1 MFFAVTDTTSVAL
14 EWAMAELIN
23 NPEIFKKLRDEISA
37 VVGPNRL
44 VKESDVPNLPY
55 LRAIIK
61 ETLRL
66 HPPAPH
72 PWSWENVQKIAGST
86 VVLSRPRQELLLMST
101 LSWRIRIHGLIR
113 MNSCLKDSW
122 SSEEKIG
129 EHQMEFKAQNFRY
142 LPFGNG
148 RRGCPGASFAMLVT
162 HATLGALVQCCGW
175 KIKDGEK
182 IDLRPGPG
190 FSAEMARS
198 LVCNPIKHMK
208 WF

>member
-1 MFFAVTDTTSVAL
+1 
-14 EWAMAELIN
+14 
-23 NPEIFKKLRDEISA
+23 
-37 VVGPNRL
+37 
-44 VKESDVPNLPY
+44 
-55 LRAIIK
+55 
-61 ETLRL
+61 
-66 HPPAPH
+66 
-72 PWSWENVQKIAGST
+72 
-86 VVLSRPRQELLLMST
+86 
-101 LSWRIRIHGLIR
+101 

-162 HATLGALVQCCGW
+162 HATLGALVQCCGR

-208 WF
+208 

>member
-1 MFFAVTDTTSVAL
+1 MRECIEDCRVNSCVIKAKTRAVTNVYAIMKDPNS
-14 EWAMAELIN
+14 WA
-23 NPEIFKKLRDEISA
+23 NPNEFMPE
-37 VVGPNRL
+37 GFM
-44 VKESDVPNLPY
+44 E
-55 LRAIIK
+55 
-61 ETLRL
+61 
-66 HPPAPH
+66 
-72 PWSWENVQKIAGST
+72 
-86 VVLSRPRQELLLMST
+86 
-101 LSWRIRIHGLIR
+101 
-113 MNSCLKDSW
+113 

-208 WF
+208 